1 MNTLRLLLLLLL
13 ASWSTAASVTLR
25 DLTYSTKAHERHKLD
40 LYLPEKTDRPAPLII
55 WIHGGGWQNGSKE
68 NCLPLRQ
75 GWLERGYAIASI
87 NYRLSGHAIFPAQIE
102 DCKAAIRWL
111 RANAT
116 TYQIDP
122 ARFGVW
128 GSSAGGHLAAL
139 VGTSGDVKAFDVGDH
154 LDQSSRVQAV
164 CDYFGP
170 TDFKAFVTHPGYE
183 NHSSATSPESLL
195 LGGTVK
201 EKPDQATA
209 ANPLTYVST
218 DDPPFL
224 IVHGDKDP
232 VVPIQQ
238 SELLF
243 TSLKTANRS
252 VHFHTIHGAAHGQG
266 FTGPEIL
273 PMVQAFF
280 DLQLKGEMKTT
291 TPTALATNSKADSA
305 VARPDAGNRQLPTFA
320 QILTRHDSNRDGKI
334 ARDEFHGPRVLFD
347 RLDANKDA
355 FVTSEEHQ
363 KFASAENKRPTSP
376 PSTTGSKNTK
386 SP

>member
-1 MNTLRLLLLLLL
+1 MNTLRLLPILFL
-13 ASWSTAASVTLR
+13 ASWTTAAPVTHR

-40 LYLPEKTDRPAPLII
+40 LYLPEKTDHPAPLII

-75 GWLERGYAIASI
+75 GWIERGYAIASI
-87 NYRLSGHAIFPAQIE
+87 NYRLSSHAIFPAQIE

-111 RANAT
+111 RANAA

-122 ARFGVW
+122 AHFGVW

-139 VGTSGDVKAFDVGDH
+139 VGTSGEVKAFDVGDH
-154 LDQSSRVQAV
+154 LDQSSSVQAV
-164 CDYFGP
+164 CDYYGP

-183 NHSSATSPESLL
+183 NHSTATSAESLL

-201 EKPDQATA
+201 QKPDQATA
-209 ANPLTYVST
+209 ANPITYVT
-218 DDPPFL
+218 PDDPPFL

-232 VVPIQQ
+232 IVPLQQ
-238 SELLF
+238 SELLYN
-243 TSLKTANRS
+243 SLKAAKRS
-252 VHFHTIHGAAHGQG
+252 VHFHTIQGAAHGQG
-266 FTGPEIL
+266 FEGPEIL

-280 DLQLKGEMKTT
+280 DLHLKDEKKPIAPIATT
-291 TPTALATNSKADSA
+291 TNSKATTA
-305 VARPDAGNRQLPTFA
+305 LTNPGNRQLPTFD
-320 QILTRHDSNRDGKI
+320 QVLTRHDTNRDGKI
-334 ARDEFHGPRVLFD
+334 ARDEFRGPPALFD

-363 KFASAENKRPTSP
+363 RL
-376 PSTTGSKNTK
+376 STTVHP